1 MTQRVDAP
9 DSSALVVGYVAG
21 AHGVHGLVRVHL
33 HDADSESLA
42 PERKVALRRRNGTD
56 EGTYVLGK
64 IAPIPGKP
72 NRRRVKLAG
81 VDTREAAEALKGCEV
96 LIERDQLPALSDDE
110 FYLVDVIGRPVQR
123 ERDGEVQDLGTV
135 VGLTTNGAQDLLEVQ
150 WRDPGG
156 KAQTWLMPV
165 VPSLLV
171 ELTEQRVLV
180 DLPLGMLPE
189 GLEDDD

>member
-21 AHGVHGLVRVHL
+21 AHGIHGVVRVQL

-42 PERKVALRRRNGTD
+42 PDRQVILRRKGKD
-56 EGTYVLGK
+56 EGTYEVASV
-64 IAPIPGKP
+64 APVPGKP
-72 NRRRVKLAG
+72 HRRRVKLSG
-81 VDTREAAEALKGCEV
+81 IRSRDDAEALKGCEV
-96 LIERDQLPALSDDE
+96 LIERDQLPDLSDDE

-123 ERDGEVQDLGTV
+123 ERDGTVQDLGTV
-135 VGLTTNGAQDLLEVQ
+135 VGLTTNGAQDLFEVQ

-156 KAQTWLMPV
+156 QARTWLLPV
-165 VPSLLV
+165 VPQLLS
-171 ELTEQRVLV
+171 EITEQRVLV

-189 GLEDDD
+189 GLEDED